1 MGHRTVGKYSCVA
14 QRCETIQLCGTELC
28 GIVLWDYT
36 AVGTYSFRAI
46 QLWDTTAV
54 GTQSCDAI
62 QQRDHTARYMKKIGR
77 DIGTA
82 QRQLAVNRVEKGERD
97 RERETETDR
106 QTDSETQKVCF

>member
-1 MGHRTVGKYSCVA
+1 MWHRAVWHSAV
-14 QRCETIQLCGTELC
+14 
-28 GIVLWDYT
+28 WHS
-36 AVGTYSFRAI
+36 AVGLYSFRAI

-54 GTQSCDAI
+54 GTYSCGTQSCDAI

-82 QRQLAVNRVEKGERD
+82 QRQLAVNRVEKRE
-97 RERETETDR
+97 RERETETETERERQTDR